1 MYVYI
6 SPHVPLEEAPR
17 PADIFELF
25 SDEMVCCYV
34 YFKYQSTFC
43 HHLIGDTHHPN
54 QLVI

>member
-6 SPHVPLEEAPR
+6 SPHVPLEAPR
-17 PADIFELF
+17 PAEIFELF
-25 SDEMVCCYV
+25 LDEMICCYV